1 MKNNY
6 HKIMLD
12 EISKNTNEIGLK
24 LANKYEIKILKLIL
38 KRTYTGIKFVP
49 SAILW
54 LCFFSKRIY

>member
-24 LANKYEIKILKLIL
+24 LANKYEIKILKLIFKKNNGYRCSVDL
-38 KRTYTGIKFVP
+38 
-49 SAILW
+49 
-54 LCFFSKRIY
+54 SKQV